1 MNRLFGTDGIRG
13 NAGEFPLDAA
23 TVRIVGRSLAR
34 QFASQEQPKFVIG
47 RDTRESGADIERYVC
62 EGVAA
67 GGGTADSAGVL
78 TTPGIAFL
86 ASEFSYDA
94 AIVISASHNPF
105 EDNGIKIFLPSGKKL
120 GEADEA

>member
-1 MNRLFGTDGIRG
+1 PR
-13 NAGEFPLDAA
+13 
-23 TVRIVGRSLAR
+23 
-34 QFASQEQPKFVIG
+34 FVIG
-47 RDTRESGADIERYVC
+47 RDTRESGAVIEKAIC
-62 EGVAA
+62 EGIVA

-86 ASEFSYDA
+86 ASEFGYDA

-120 GEADEA
+120 GEAEEIAIEKEIAEAAEQTGSDIERVPPNGARVG